1 MIRDRASL
9 EIGAPQGAALPRAA
23 LPRAAT
29 PRASLRPASVPFAGV
44 PFGAVPL
51 AALACAA
58 LTPACLGAG
67 PEAPVSELH
76 AVSVEPRVVI
86 DGIVELGQRSGGRV
100 VVDEVLF
107 HAPGVMQRG
116 EAGATDVLATDG
128 DNGGPLL
135 FRYDIGSADGF
146 GDVLGGARQWVL
158 QGGDEGSALE
168 FGFSPFA
175 LESSARARL
184 EDAAGVYLGDL
195 VDHTAYVH
203 GYVAMSAQGAGFGTE
218 CDGDPDGNPADCGR
232 DDGER
237 ADGDPDGNPAG
248 PTPKTDGDPDGNPA
262 RPRSSEELR
271 ADEDDSAGSDANA
284 DDAGAAD
291 GDPDGNPAKPGHR
304 GFAED
309 ELAVQGNPFDDDAL
323 VTRVPFLLVL
333 NASFALQVPVQQLLS
348 VEVNEA
354 AGEVLPI
361 DLHLSLDE
369 LFSTSQLGALEEQAA
384 TQPAGGVVLE
394 GNASGAVGI
403 DVRTSGVR
411 RAADSATN
419 GGIRV
424 VGDLR

>member
-1 MIRDRASL
+1 MVRDRASL
-9 EIGAPQGAALPRAA
+9 ENGAPNGAALPRAA
-23 LPRAAT
+23 IGRAA
-29 PRASLRPASVPFAGV
+29 VPLAT
-44 PFGAVPL
+44 VPL

-67 PEAPVSELH
+67 PESPVSELH
-76 AVSVEPRVVI
+76 AVSVAPRVVI

-107 HAPGVMQRG
+107 HAPGVTQRG

-158 QGGDEGSALE
+158 QGSDEGSALE

-195 VDHTAYVH
+195 VNHTAYVH

-218 CDGDPDGNPADCGR
+218 CDGDPDGNPADCG
-232 DDGER
+232 GEDER
-237 ADGDPDGNPAG
+237 SDGDPDGNPAG
-248 PTPKTDGDPDGNPA
+248 PAPESDGDPDGNPA
-262 RPRSSEELR
+262 RPRSSKDLR
-271 ADEDDSAGSDANA
+271 ASEDSADSA
-284 DDAGAAD
+284 DDDAAD
-291 GDPDGNPAKPGHR
+291 GDPDGNPAKPGHH
-304 GFAED
+304 GFGEG
-309 ELAVQGNPFDDDAL
+309 ELAVQGSPFDDDAL
-323 VTRVPFLLVL
+323 VTRVPFLLLL
-333 NASFALQVPVQQLLS
+333 NASFALQVPVRELLS
-348 VEVNEA
+348 VDVDEA
-354 AGEVLPI
+354 GGEVLPI
-361 DLHLSLDE
+361 DLHLSLAE
-369 LFSTSQLGALEEQAA
+369 LFSASQLGALEQQAA
-384 TQPAGGVVLE
+384 AQPAGGVVLE